1 MKKLFLAV
9 ALLATSMVASAQ
21 FAAGNGGGSMNSSSA
36 SGHNSFYV
44 QYNSFGTGEYGE
56 ALADAAE
63 DMEELIEEM
72 GYKDEVLA
80 RTRLNGLTVGYNH
93 AFGITPSVPL
103 FVEFG
108 VGLTYAWASFWEYTE
123 VYEDE
128 EYYDYE
134 YDMYVGCGDEYSV
147 TQKNISQHLMV
158 NVPINL
164 MYKFQLPNSSITL
177 EPYVGLNLRGH
188 VLGRGKTK
196 YTYESC
202 CSDMEDALEDEIEE
216 IDEDDLTRDYFD
228 KKDMGGKKN
237 VATRFNIGWQIGA
250 NVDFGSAFVGLSYG
264 SDFNNYMKSGK
275 DEWKYNALNV
285 TVGLRF

>member
-21 FAAGNGGGSMNSSSA
+21 FAAGNGGSSFGSSSV

-56 ALADAAE
+56 EYAETMEDLEDYLE
-63 DMEELIEEM
+63 DMDNENVEI
-72 GYKDEVLA
+72 A
-80 RTRLNGLTVGYNH
+80 WRTRLNGLTIGYNH

-108 VGLTYAWASFWEYTE
+108 AGLTYAWAN
-123 VYEDE
+123 VYEQTNERYDE
-128 EYYDYE
+128 YA
-134 YDMYVGCGDEYSV
+134 CGDDFSTTVKE
-147 TQKNISQHLMV
+147 ISQHLLV

-188 VLGRGKTK
+188 ILGRLKTK
-196 YTYESC
+196 YTYEAC
-202 CSDMEDALEDEIEE
+202 CDDMEDYLEEEIED
-216 IDEDDLTRDYFD
+216 IDEDDLICDYFD
-228 KKDMGGKKN
+228 KDDVDERWDTKKT
-237 VATRFNIGWQIGA
+237 ATRFNVGWQIGVNA
-250 NVDFGSAFVGLSYG
+250 DLGQAFVGISYG
-264 SDFNNYMKSGK
+264 SDFNNYAKWDGEEVK
-275 DEWKYNALNV
+275 LNAVNV

>member
-21 FAAGNGGGSMNSSSA
+21 FAAGNGGGSMSSSSA

-56 ALADAAE
+56 ELADAAE
-63 DMEELIEEM
+63 ELQELYENM
-72 GYKDEVLA
+72 GYEVEVLA
-80 RTRLNGLTVGYNH
+80 RTRLNGFTVGYNH

-103 FVEFG
+103 FVECG
-108 VGLTYAWASFWEYTE
+108 VGLTYAWANYWESTE
-123 VYEDE
+123 VFDDE
-128 EYYDYE
+128 Y
-134 YDMYVGCGDEYSV
+134 GCGDEYSV
-147 TQKNISQHLMV
+147 TEKSISQHLMV

-164 MYKFQLPNSSITL
+164 MYKFQLPNSSVTL

-196 YTYESC
+196 YTYEYC
-202 CSDMEDALEDEIEE
+202 CNDMEDAIEDEIED

-237 VATRFNIGWQIGA
+237 VATRFNVGWQIGA
-250 NVDFGSAFVGLSYG
+250 NVDFGSAFVGIAYG
-264 SDFNNYMKSGK
+264 SDFNKFMKGEG

-285 TVGLRF
+285 TVGVRF